1 MVKRSSIEN
10 LKQQVDIYQVI
21 ADYVSLKRSGS
32 SWVGLSPFSQEKT
45 PSFHVYPDKG
55 FYYCFSTSK
64 GGDAIRFLQEK
75 ENLTFMEAVEQLAER
90 FNVRL
95 DYDTQQGGN
104 RRQGSVGN
112 RRSLQALQESAMR
125 FFCKSFLSQDPDAV
139 ETRRYWIEERA
150 FSMEQASD
158 WDVGFAPVTGDALS
172 RHLRAEGFDDSLFE
186 GSGLFFGQGGAQRVG
201 RDWLCRFRGRL
212 MIPIRDINGKVVGFT
227 GRKLVSTPKNDPA
240 YEAKY
245 VNSPATD
252 LFQKGQ
258 LLFGLYHAKKH
269 VSEKSPFIM
278 VEGQLDAI
286 RCWTEGIHQA
296 IAPQGTAVTVE
307 QLRILRRHCPRLIC
321 CLDGDAAGGRAAL
334 RMLPLALAVG
344 LEVSFLTLT
353 VGKDPDEFLRKEG
366 KAGFD
371 AFCQKAKGAVDFMID
386 QLYPKDGD
394 MSPESLGRAQLECFE
409 IISHSLSETTQYGMI
424 ENMAARILHRQPLR
438 EDYVRFKQ
446 EKRGRAQ
453 RQEMYQ
459 EPLPES
465 SDGPVA
471 EGLPSAPGSLEAAV
485 LVLILRFES
494 IRKSPDLMRIDPDSV
509 SSDTLEG
516 VLLTRVLA
524 ELSENPDW
532 IPGEN
537 SDLIAETEQERGIY
551 FHILADESPL
561 DEPDEQFL
569 DCLKRLENK
578 RDRKEIEKIDL
589 RVSRE
594 MYEGDAELM
603 ELITRK
609 TQLQRNIDRRKS
621 GR

>member
-1 MVKRSSIEN
+1 MVTRSSIEN
-10 LKQQVDIYQVI
+10 LKQQVDIYQVVS
-21 ADYVSLKRSGS
+21 DYVSLKRSGS

-45 PSFHVYPDKG
+45 PSFHVYPEKG

-64 GGDAIRFLQEK
+64 GGDAISFLQEK

-90 FNVRL
+90 FHVRL
-95 DYDTQQGGN
+95 EYQTQHGGG
-104 RRQGSVGN
+104 RRPENVGN
-112 RRSLQALQESAMR
+112 RRNLQVLQESAMR
-125 FFCKSFLSQDPDAV
+125 FFSQSLLSNDPDAV
-139 ETRRYWIEERA
+139 DTRRYWTEERM
-150 FSMEQASD
+150 FTMQQASD
-158 WDVGFAPVTGDALS
+158 WDIGFAPVSGDALVK
-172 RHLRAEGFDDSLFE
+172 HLKGAGFDEALFE
-186 GSGLFFGQGGAQRVG
+186 ASGLFFGQGGGNRAG

-227 GRKLVSTPKNDPA
+227 ARKLASTPKNDPA
-240 YEAKY
+240 FEAKY

-269 VSEKSPFIM
+269 VSEQHPFIM

-286 RCWTEGIHQA
+286 RCWTEGIDQA

-321 CLDGDAAGGRAAL
+321 CLDGDAAGVRAAL
-334 RMLPLALAVG
+334 RMLPLALSVG

-366 KAGFD
+366 KAGFE
-371 AFCQKAKGAVDFMID
+371 AFLQQAKGAVDFMVD
-386 QLYPKDGD
+386 QLYPKEGD
-394 MSPESLGRAQLECFE
+394 LSPEALGRAQAECYE
-409 IISHSLSETTQYGMI
+409 VISHSLSETTQYAMI
-424 ENMAARILHRQPLR
+424 ENLAARTLHRQPLR
-438 EDYVRFKQ
+438 EDFARFKQ
-446 EKRGRAQ
+446 EKRGRIQ

-459 EPLPES
+459 ESRPEQEGEPIEK
-465 SDGPVA
+465 GPA
-471 EGLPSAPGSLEAAV
+471 SAPGSLEAAL

-494 IRKSPDLMRIDPDSV
+494 IRRSPELMRIHPDGISP
-509 SSDTLEG
+509 DILEG

-524 ELSENPDW
+524 ELAENPEW
-532 IPGEN
+532 VPGEN
-537 SDLIAETEQERGIY
+537 TEFIAETDPERGLY
-551 FHILADESPL
+551 FRILTDESPL
-561 DEPDEQFL
+561 DDAEEQFL
-569 DCLKRLENK
+569 DCLKRMENK

-594 MYEGDAELM
+594 MYEGDAELL
-603 ELITRK
+603 ELMTRR
-609 TQLQRNIDRRKS
+609 TQLQRNIDRRNS